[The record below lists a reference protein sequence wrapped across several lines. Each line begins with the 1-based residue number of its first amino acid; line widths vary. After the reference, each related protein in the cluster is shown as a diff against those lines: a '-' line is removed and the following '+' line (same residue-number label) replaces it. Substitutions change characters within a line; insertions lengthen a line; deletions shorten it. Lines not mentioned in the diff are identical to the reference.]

1 MYSNQI
7 NKLILLAIVFLSGN
21 FYSQYSLS
29 GKIIDNS
36 GEPVIGVSVF
46 LKESSSGS
54 SSDINGQYSIK
65 NIEKGNYNLTI
76 SIVGFKTIS
85 EFISVQSNTV
95 KDYTMT
101 EDALLLNEAVV
112 IGYGTARTKD
122 LTGSAF
128 AVSEDKFLKGSLA
141 SPEQLIMGKVPG
153 LKVTSNDGAPGSG
166 STLRIRG
173 GTSINA
179 SNNPLIV
186 IDGVPVD
193 NGGIAG
199 AANPLSLINPNDIA
213 SFVVLKDASACAIY
227 GSRGAN
233 GVILITTKKG
243 EGELKITVNQKTSLS
258 TIAQYADVLSGDSL
272 RNLIYNNGSA
282 YQIELLG
289 DSNYN
294 TNWQKEVF
302 RNTIVNDFNVAVSK
316 KSWRFSY
323 GNRVD
328 NGLLKRDQ
336 FVRNN
341 ISLNLNPSFF
351 DDQFKL
357 EINNKLVQTNSIFS
371 DRGALGAAYFDPT
384 KPVNSQDTLYGGFF
398 EWTQNNGSPNT
409 LAAKNP
415 VGLINQK
422 NDLSSVQRYIG
433 NSKFSYNPNFFP
445 ELTFNYNAGFDFSK
459 GEGTIEVLSSS
470 ASGYFSEGS
479 FNRYSSNKR
488 NYLSDAYI
496 NFNNRN
502 DSNENYLDVTT
513 GYSYQY
519 WNSNS
524 PNLPVYNQIEDS
536 IIYPAAENPFFTEN
550 AIMSF
555 YGRAIYNINDKY
567 VLNATLRRDGSSRFS
582 PEARWGFF
590 PSYSAAWIISE
601 EKFMSNFSKIN
612 YFKIRFG
619 YGVNGQQ
626 DGIGD
631 YEYISNYFIGTSTA
645 QYGFDNNFYYV
656 YRPAGFDGNL
666 KWEETRSNNLGIDF
680 GLLNDRISGS
690 LDLYNKITS
699 DLLATV
705 SVPAGTNFT
714 NQILTNVGG
723 MSNKGIE
730 LNLNIGLIQEK
741 DMNLSVSANLAYN
754 QNRVTKLSL
763 IEDTS
768 SVGIQVG
775 GIAGGLGNT
784 VQIHS
789 LNNPIFSF
797 LLYEQLYAQNG
808 LPIQV
813 GEQASID
820 INNDGIIDDTD
831 KWQNIHA
838 FNDRDADGMISPNDK
853 YIINKPIPNF
863 LIGGAINLSYNNW
876 YSSISFRSEIG
887 GYIYN
892 NIHSNTA
899 TYQSINGT
907 QDFLSNISS
916 LYYESEVQNISDY
929 QLQSDYYLEKANF
942 FRVDFFNIGYNI
954 GDFFENKVK
963 NLDISISVQNLFLL
977 TKYSGLDPE
986 IGVGIDNNIYPRPRV
1001 FTLNLNFNF

>member
-1 MYSNQI
+1 MRKKSSF
-7 NKLILLAIVFLSGN
+7 LIFSFFLFFSFHIKAQFTLSGN
-21 FYSQYSLS
+21 
-29 GKIIDNS
+29 IIDDN
-36 GEPVIGVSVF
+36 GDAVIGAYIKIPNLNLASSTNINGDYSIENISTGELNIEFSAVGFIKVSKKINVTKDLF
-46 LKESSSGS
+46 LNIVLKE
-54 SSDINGQYSIK
+54 DIQ
-65 NIEKGNYNLTI
+65 
-76 SIVGFKTIS
+76 
-85 EFISVQSNTV
+85 
-95 KDYTMT
+95 
-101 EDALLLNEAVV
+101 LLDEAVV

-122 LTGSAF
+122 LTGSAV

-141 SPEQLIMGKVPG
+141 TPEQLIMGKVPG

-179 SNNPLIV
+179 SNDPLIV

-199 AANPLSLINPNDIA
+199 AANPLSLINPNDIE
-213 SFVVLKDASACAIY
+213 SFVVLKDASASAIY

-243 EGELKITVNQKTSLS
+243 EGDLKITVNQKTSLS
-258 TIAQYADVLSGDSL
+258 TIAKYADVLSGDSL
-272 RNLIYNNGSA
+272 RNLVNNNGSA
-282 YQIELLG
+282 NQIELLG

-302 RNTIVNDFNVAVSK
+302 RNTIVNDFNIAISK
-316 KSWRFSY
+316 KYWRFSY

-328 NGLLKRDQ
+328 NGLLRRDQ

-357 EINNKLVQTNSIFS
+357 EINNKLVQTSSRFA

-384 KPVNSQDTLYGGFF
+384 KPVYSQNEVYGGYF

-415 VGLINQK
+415 VGLIDQK

-433 NSKFSYNPNFFP
+433 NSKLSYNPKFLP
-445 ELTFNYNAGFDFSK
+445 QLTLNYNAGFDFSK
-459 GEGTIEVLSSS
+459 GEGTVEVLSSS
-470 ASGYFSEGS
+470 ASGYFTEGS

-496 NFNNRN
+496 SFNNRT
-502 DSNENYLDVTT
+502 DSNKNYLDVTT
-513 GYSYQY
+513 GFSYQY

-590 PSYSAAWIISE
+590 PSYSAAWIVSE

-631 YEYISNYFIGTSTA
+631 YGYISNYFIGTSTA

-666 KWEETRSNNLGIDF
+666 KWEETRSNNLGVDF

-690 LDLYNKITS
+690 LDLYSKVTS

-741 DMNLSVSANLAYN
+741 DINLSVSANLAYN

-775 GIAGGLGNT
+775 GIAGGIGNT

-789 LNNPIFSF
+789 LNNSTFSY
-797 LLYEQLYAQNG
+797 LLYEQLYDQNG

-813 GEQASID
+813 GELASID
-820 INNDGIIDDTD
+820 INNDGIIDDND
-831 KWQNIHA
+831 KWQTIHA
-838 FNDRDADGMISPNDK
+838 FNDRDGDGMISPSDK
-853 YIINKPIPNF
+853 YIINKPIPDL
-863 LIGGAINLSYNNW
+863 LIGGAINLNYKNW

-907 QDFLSNISS
+907 QGFLSNISS

-942 FRVDFFNIGYNI
+942 FRVDFFNLGYNV
-954 GDFFENKVK
+954 GDFLNNKIK
-963 NLDISISVQNLFLL
+963 NLDISISAQNLFLL
-977 TKYSGLDPE
+977 TKYNGLDPE
-986 IGVGIDNNIYPRPRV
+986 IGGGIDNNIYPRPRI
-1001 FTLNLNFNF
+1001 FSLNLNFNF

>member
-1 MYSNQI
+1 MQHKSSYLIFSFFLIFSLQI
-7 NKLILLAIVFLSGN
+7 KAQFTLSGN
-21 FYSQYSLS
+21 VN
-29 GKIIDNS
+29 D
-36 GEPVIGVSVF
+36 
-46 LKESSSGS
+46 
-54 SSDINGQYSIK
+54 
-65 NIEKGNYNLTI
+65 EKGDAIIGAYIKIPNLNLATSTDI
-76 SIVGFKTIS
+76 TG
-85 EFISVQSNTV
+85 
-95 KDYTMT
+95 DYTMKNISQGEIKIEFSAVGFLKVSKSINFSKDLILNIVLK
-101 EDALLLNEAVV
+101 EDIQLLDEAVV

-122 LTGSAF
+122 LTGSAV
-128 AVSEDKFLKGSLA
+128 AISEDKFLKGSLA
-141 SPEQLIMGKVPG
+141 TPEQLIMGKVPG

-179 SNNPLIV
+179 SNDPLIV

-199 AANPLSLINPNDIA
+199 AANPLSLINPNDIE
-213 SFVVLKDASACAIY
+213 SFVVLKDASASAIY

-243 EGELKITVNQKTSLS
+243 EGDLKITINQKTSLS

-282 YQIELLG
+282 NQIELLG

-316 KSWRFSY
+316 KYWRFSY

-336 FVRNN
+336 FIRNN
-341 ISLNLNPSFF
+341 ISLNLNPTLFNE
-351 DDQFKL
+351 QLKL
-357 EINNKLVQTNSIFS
+357 EFNNKLVQTNSRFA

-384 KPVNSQDTLYGGFF
+384 KPVYSQNEVYGGFY
-398 EWTQNNGSPNT
+398 EWTQNNGNPNT

-433 NSKFSYNPNFFP
+433 NSKFSYNPKFLP
-445 ELTFNYNAGFDFSK
+445 DLTFNYNAGFDFSK
-459 GEGTIEVLSSS
+459 GEGTVEVLSSS

-479 FNRYSSNKR
+479 FNRYNSNKR

-502 DSNENYLDVTT
+502 DSSKNYLDITS
-513 GYSYQY
+513 GFSYQY

-524 PNLPVYNQIEDS
+524 PNLPVYNQSEDS
-536 IIYPAAENPFFTEN
+536 IIYPAVENPFFTEN

-567 VLNATLRRDGSSRFS
+567 VINATLRRDGSSRFS

-590 PSYSAAWIISE
+590 PSYSAAWIVSE

-631 YEYISNYFIGTSTA
+631 YGYISNYFIGTSTA

-680 GLLNDRISGS
+680 GLLNDRVSGS

-741 DMNLSVSANLAYN
+741 DFNLSVSANFAYN

-768 SVGIQVG
+768 TIGIQVG
-775 GIAGGLGNT
+775 GIAGGIGNT

-789 LNNPIFSF
+789 LNNPTFSF
-797 LLYEQLYAQNG
+797 LLYEQLYDQSD

-813 GEQASID
+813 GEQATID
-820 INNDGIIDDTD
+820 INNDGVIDGTD
-831 KWQNIHA
+831 KWQTIHA
-838 FNDRDADGMISPNDK
+838 FNDRDGDGIISPSDK
-853 YIINKPIPNF
+853 YIINKPIPDL
-863 LIGGAINLSYNNW
+863 LIGGAINLNYKNW

-892 NIHSNTA
+892 NIHSNAA

-907 QDFLSNISS
+907 QGFLSNISS

-942 FRVDFFNIGYNI
+942 FRVDFFTIGYNV
-954 GDFFENKVK
+954 GDFLDNKVK
-963 NLDISISVQNLFLL
+963 NIDISISVQNLFLL

-986 IGVGIDNNIYPRPRV
+986 IGGGIDNNIYPRPRV

>member
-1 MYSNQI
+1 MKHKFFENHLLFIMIFISSTYFSQI
-7 NKLILLAIVFLSGN
+7 SI
-21 FYSQYSLS
+21 S
-29 GKIIDNS
+29 GKIIDQN
-36 GEPVIGVSVF
+36 GEPLIGATVF
-46 LKESSSGS
+46 LKE
-54 SSDINGQYSIK
+54 NGKGTSTNIDGLYEIK
-65 NIEKGNYNLTI
+65 NIESGDYTIIYSAVGYKNLEESI
-76 SIVGFKTIS
+76 SLIS
-85 EFISVQSNTV
+85 DFV
-95 KDYTMT
+95 KDVSLI
-101 EDALLLNEAVV
+101 EDIQLLDEAVV

-122 LTGSAF
+122 LTGSAV

-141 SPEQLIMGKVPG
+141 TPEQLIMGKVPG

-179 SNNPLIV
+179 SNDPLIV

-199 AANPLSLINPNDIA
+199 AANPLSLINPNDIE
-213 SFVVLKDASACAIY
+213 SFVVLKDASASAIY

-243 EGELKITVNQKTSLS
+243 EGDLKITINQKTSLS
-258 TIAQYADVLSGDSL
+258 TIAQYADVLTGDSL
-272 RNLIYNNGSA
+272 WNLIYNNGTTN
-282 YQIELLG
+282 QIELLG

-294 TNWQKEVF
+294 TDWQKEVF
-302 RNTIVNDFNVAVSK
+302 RNTIVNDFNFAVSK
-316 KSWRFSY
+316 KYWRFSY

-336 FVRNN
+336 FIRNN

-357 EINNKLVQTNSIFS
+357 EINNKLVQTNSRFA

-415 VGLINQK
+415 LGLINQK
-422 NDLSSVQRYIG
+422 NDLSTVHRYIG
-433 NSKFSYNPNFFP
+433 NSKLSYNPKILPNF
-445 ELTFNYNAGFDFSK
+445 TFNYNAGFDFSK
-459 GEGTIEVLSSS
+459 GEGTVEVLSSS
-470 ASGYFSEGS
+470 ASGFLSEGS

-496 NFNNRN
+496 SFNNRS
-502 DSNENYLDVTT
+502 DSSKNYLDITT
-513 GYSYQY
+513 GFSYQY

-524 PNLPVYNQIEDS
+524 PNLPVYNQMEDS
-536 IIYPAAENPFFTEN
+536 IIFPAAENPFFTEN

-555 YGRAIYNINDKY
+555 YGRAIYNIEDKY
-567 VLNATLRRDGSSRFS
+567 VINATLRRDGSSRFS
-582 PEARWGFF
+582 PEARWGLF
-590 PSYSAAWIISE
+590 PSYSAAWIVSE
-601 EKFMSNFSKIN
+601 EKFMSNFTKVN
-612 YFKIRFG
+612 YLKLRFG

-631 YEYISNYFIGTSTA
+631 YGYISNYFIGTSTA

-666 KWEETRSNNLGIDF
+666 KWEETRSSNLGIDF

-690 LDLYNKITS
+690 LDLYNKVTS

-705 SVPAGTNFT
+705 AVPAGTNFT

-730 LNLNIGLIQEK
+730 LNLNANLLQGK
-741 DMNLSVSANLAYN
+741 DLTISASANFAYN

-763 IEDTS
+763 IEDTTS
-768 SVGIQVG
+768 IGIQVG
-775 GIAGGLGNT
+775 GIAGGIGNT

-789 LNNPIFSF
+789 LNNPTFSY
-797 LLYEQLYAQNG
+797 LLYEQLYDQNG
-808 LPIQV
+808 SPIQV

-820 INNDGIIDDTD
+820 INDDGIIDDSD
-831 KWQNIHA
+831 KWQTIHA
-838 FNDRDADGMISPNDK
+838 FNDRDNDGIISPSDK
-853 YIINKPIPNF
+853 YIINKPIPDL
-863 LIGGAINLSYNNW
+863 LIGGAINLSYKNW

-907 QDFLSNISS
+907 QGFLSNISS

-942 FRVDFFNIGYNI
+942 FRVDFFNIGYNVGNFLNNNI
-954 GDFFENKVK
+954 K
-963 NLDISISVQNLFLL
+963 NLDISISVQNLLL
-977 TKYSGLDPE
+977 VTKYKGLDPE
-986 IGVGIDNNIYPRPRV
+986 IGGGIDNNIYPRPRI
-1001 FTLNLNFNF
+1001 FTLNINFNF

>member
-1 MYSNQI
+1 MQLKFSYLIFSLFLVFSIDI
-7 NKLILLAIVFLSGN
+7 NAQFTLSGN
-21 FYSQYSLS
+21 
-29 GKIIDNS
+29 IIDKN
-36 GEPVIGVSVF
+36 GDAVIGAYIKIPNLNLASSTNVNGDYSIENISKGELNIEFSAVGF
-46 LKESSSGS
+46 LKVS
-54 SSDINGQYSIK
+54 
-65 NIEKGNYNLTI
+65 
-76 SIVGFKTIS
+76 KTINLS
-85 EFISVQSNTV
+85 
-95 KDYTMT
+95 KDLILNIILK
-101 EDALLLNEAVV
+101 EDIQLLDEAVV

-122 LTGSAF
+122 LTGSAV

-179 SNNPLIV
+179 SNDPLIV

-199 AANPLSLINPNDIA
+199 AANPLSLINPNDIE
-213 SFVVLKDASACAIY
+213 SFVVLKDASASAIY

-243 EGELKITVNQKTSLS
+243 EGDLKITVNQKSSLS
-258 TIAQYADVLSGDSL
+258 TIAKYADVLSGDSL
-272 RNLIYNNGSA
+272 RNLIYNNGTA
-282 YQIELLG
+282 NQIELLG

-316 KSWRFSY
+316 KYWRFSY

-328 NGLLKRDQ
+328 NGLLRRDQ

-341 ISLNLNPSFF
+341 ISLNLNPSFL

-357 EINNKLVQTNSIFS
+357 EINNKLVQTNSRFA

-384 KPVNSQDTLYGGFF
+384 KPVNSQNEVYGGYF

-415 VGLINQK
+415 VGLIDQK

-433 NSKFSYNPNFFP
+433 NSKLSFNPKFLP

-459 GEGTIEVLSSS
+459 GEGTVEVLSSS
-470 ASGYFSEGS
+470 ASGYFTEGS

-496 NFNNRN
+496 SFNNRT
-502 DSNENYLDVTT
+502 DSNKNYLDVTT
-513 GYSYQY
+513 GFSYQY

-582 PEARWGFF
+582 PEARWGLF

-631 YEYISNYFIGTSTA
+631 YGYISNYFIGTSTA

-666 KWEETRSNNLGIDF
+666 KWEETRSNNLGVDF

-690 LDLYNKITS
+690 LDLYNKVTS

-741 DMNLSVSANLAYN
+741 DMNLSVSTNLAYN

-775 GIAGGLGNT
+775 GIAGGIGNT

-789 LNNPIFSF
+789 LNNSTFSY
-797 LLYEQLYAQNG
+797 LLYEQLYNQNG

-813 GEQASID
+813 GELASID
-820 INNDGIIDDTD
+820 VNNDGIIDDND
-831 KWQNIHA
+831 KWQTIHA
-838 FNDRDADGMISPNDK
+838 FNDRDGDGMISPSDK
-853 YIINKPIPNF
+853 YIINKPIPDL
-863 LIGGAINLSYNNW
+863 LIGGAINLNYKNW

-899 TYQSINGT
+899 TYQSVNGT
-907 QDFLSNISS
+907 QGFLSNISS

-942 FRVDFFNIGYNI
+942 FRVDFFNVGYNV
-954 GDFFENKVK
+954 GDFLDNKIK

-986 IGVGIDNNIYPRPRV
+986 IGGGIDNNIYPRPRI
-1001 FTLNLNFNF
+1001 FSLNLNFNF

>member
-1 MYSNQI
+1 MRHKFFY
-7 NKLILLAIVFLSGN
+7 LIFSFFLVFSLNIKAQFNLSGN
-21 FYSQYSLS
+21 
-29 GKIIDNS
+29 IIDDN
-36 GEPVIGVSVF
+36 GDAVIGAYIKILNLNLASSTNFNGDYSIENISQGELNIEFSAVGF
-46 LKESSSGS
+46 LKVSKK
-54 SSDINGQYSIK
+54 I
-65 NIEKGNYNLTI
+65 NLTKGLI
-76 SIVGFKTIS
+76 LNIVLK
-85 EFISVQSNTV
+85 
-95 KDYTMT
+95 
-101 EDALLLNEAVV
+101 EDIQLLDEAVV

-122 LTGSAF
+122 LTGSAV
-128 AVSEDKFLKGSLA
+128 AVSEDEFLKGSLA
-141 SPEQLIMGKVPG
+141 TPEQLIMGKVPG

-179 SNNPLIV
+179 SNDPLIV

-199 AANPLSLINPNDIA
+199 AANPLSLINPNDIE
-213 SFVVLKDASACAIY
+213 SFVVLKDASASAIY

-243 EGELKITVNQKTSLS
+243 EGDLKITVNQKTSLS

-282 YQIELLG
+282 NQIELLG

-316 KSWRFSY
+316 KYWRFSY

-341 ISLNLNPSFF
+341 ISLNLNPTIFNE
-351 DDQFKL
+351 QLKL
-357 EINNKLVQTNSIFS
+357 EINNKLVQTNSRFA

-384 KPVNSQDTLYGGFF
+384 KPVYSQNEAYGGFF

-422 NDLSSVQRYIG
+422 NDLSFVQRYIG
-433 NSKFSYNPNFFP
+433 NSKFSYNPKYLP
-445 ELTFNYNAGFDFSK
+445 ELTLNYNAGFDFSK
-459 GEGTIEVLSSS
+459 GEGTVEVLSSS

-479 FNRYSSNKR
+479 FNRYSSNKS

-496 NFNNRN
+496 NFNNRD
-502 DSNENYLDVTT
+502 DSSKNYLDITT
-513 GYSYQY
+513 GFSYQY

-524 PNLPVYNQIEDS
+524 PNLPVFNQSEDS

-590 PSYSAAWIISE
+590 PSYSAAWIVSE

-631 YEYISNYFIGTSTA
+631 YGYISNYFIGTSTA

-666 KWEETRSNNLGIDF
+666 KWEETRSSNLGIDF

-714 NQILTNVGG
+714 NQVLTNVGG

-741 DMNLSVSANLAYN
+741 DLNLSVSANFAYN

-768 SVGIQVG
+768 SIGIQVG
-775 GIAGGLGNT
+775 GIAGGIGNT

-789 LNNPIFSF
+789 LNNPTFSF
-797 LLYEQLYAQNG
+797 LLYEQLYDQSD

-820 INNDGIIDDTD
+820 VNNDGIIDDTD
-831 KWQNIHA
+831 KWQTIHA
-838 FNDRDADGMISPNDK
+838 FNDRDGDGMISPSDK
-853 YIINKPIPNF
+853 YIINKPIPDL
-863 LIGGAINLSYNNW
+863 LIGGAINFNYKNW

-907 QDFLSNISS
+907 QGFLSNISS

-954 GDFFENKVK
+954 GDFLDNKVK
-963 NLDISISVQNLFLL
+963 NLDVSISVQNLFLL

-986 IGVGIDNNIYPRPRV
+986 IGGGIDNNIYPRPRV
-1001 FTLNLNFNF
+1001 FSLNLNFNF

>member
-1 MYSNQI
+1 MQHKSSYLIFSFFLIFSLQI
-7 NKLILLAIVFLSGN
+7 KAQFTLSGN
-21 FYSQYSLS
+21 VNDEKGDAIIGAYI
-29 GKIIDNS
+29 KIPN
-36 GEPVIGVSVF
+36 
-46 LKESSSGS
+46 LNLAT
-54 SSDINGQYSIK
+54 SSDITG
-65 NIEKGNYNLTI
+65 
-76 SIVGFKTIS
+76 
-85 EFISVQSNTV
+85 
-95 KDYTMT
+95 DYTMKNISQGEIKIEFSAVGFLKVSKSINFSKDLILNIVLK
-101 EDALLLNEAVV
+101 EDIQLLDEAVV

-122 LTGSAF
+122 LTGSAV
-128 AVSEDKFLKGSLA
+128 AISEDKFLKGSLA
-141 SPEQLIMGKVPG
+141 TPEQLIMGKVPG

-179 SNNPLIV
+179 SNDPLIV

-199 AANPLSLINPNDIA
+199 AANPLSLINPNDIE
-213 SFVVLKDASACAIY
+213 SFVVLKDASASAIY

-243 EGELKITVNQKTSLS
+243 EGDLKITINQKTSLS

-282 YQIELLG
+282 NQIELLG

-316 KSWRFSY
+316 KYWRFSY

-336 FVRNN
+336 FIRNN
-341 ISLNLNPSFF
+341 ISLNLNPTLFNE
-351 DDQFKL
+351 QLKL
-357 EINNKLVQTNSIFS
+357 EFNNKLVQTNSRFA

-384 KPVNSQDTLYGGFF
+384 KPVYSQNEVYGGFY
-398 EWTQNNGSPNT
+398 EWTQNNGNPNT

-433 NSKFSYNPNFFP
+433 NSKFSYNPKFLP
-445 ELTFNYNAGFDFSK
+445 DLTFNYNAGFDFSK
-459 GEGTIEVLSSS
+459 GEGTVEVLSSS

-479 FNRYSSNKR
+479 FNRYNSNKR

-502 DSNENYLDVTT
+502 DSSKNYLDITS
-513 GYSYQY
+513 GFSYQY

-524 PNLPVYNQIEDS
+524 PNLPVYNQSEDS
-536 IIYPAAENPFFTEN
+536 IIYPAVENPFFTEN

-567 VLNATLRRDGSSRFS
+567 VINATLRRDGSSRFS

-590 PSYSAAWIISE
+590 PSYSAAWIVSE

-631 YEYISNYFIGTSTA
+631 YGYISNYFIGTSTA

-680 GLLNDRISGS
+680 GLLNDRVSGS

-741 DMNLSVSANLAYN
+741 DFNLSVSANFAYN

-768 SVGIQVG
+768 TIGIQVG
-775 GIAGGLGNT
+775 GIAGGIGNT

-789 LNNPIFSF
+789 LNNPTFSF
-797 LLYEQLYAQNG
+797 LLYEQLYDQSD

-813 GEQASID
+813 GEQATID
-820 INNDGIIDDTD
+820 INNDGVIDGTD
-831 KWQNIHA
+831 KWQTIHA
-838 FNDRDADGMISPNDK
+838 FNDRDGDGIISPSDK
-853 YIINKPIPNF
+853 YIINKPIPDL
-863 LIGGAINLSYNNW
+863 LIGGAINLNYKNW

-892 NIHSNTA
+892 NIHSNAA

-907 QDFLSNISS
+907 QGFLSNISS

-942 FRVDFFNIGYNI
+942 FRVDFFTIGYNV
-954 GDFFENKVK
+954 GDFLDNKVK
-963 NLDISISVQNLFLL
+963 NIDISISVQNLFLL

-986 IGVGIDNNIYPRPRV
+986 IGGGIDNNIYPRPRV

>member
-1 MYSNQI
+1 MQLKFSY
-7 NKLILLAIVFLSGN
+7 LIFSLFLVFSIHIKAQFTLSGN
-21 FYSQYSLS
+21 
-29 GKIIDNS
+29 IIDNN
-36 GEPVIGVSVF
+36 GDAVIGAYVKIPNLNLASGTNINGDYSIENITKGELNIEFSAVGF
-46 LKESSSGS
+46 LKVS
-54 SSDINGQYSIK
+54 
-65 NIEKGNYNLTI
+65 
-76 SIVGFKTIS
+76 KTINLS
-85 EFISVQSNTV
+85 
-95 KDYTMT
+95 KDLILNIVLK
-101 EDALLLNEAVV
+101 EDIQLLDEAVV
-112 IGYGTARTKD
+112 IGYGTSRTKD
-122 LTGSAF
+122 LTGSAV

-141 SPEQLIMGKVPG
+141 TPEQLIMGKVPG

-179 SNNPLIV
+179 SNDPLIV

-199 AANPLSLINPNDIA
+199 AANPLSLINPNDIE
-213 SFVVLKDASACAIY
+213 SFVVLKDASASAIY

-243 EGELKITVNQKTSLS
+243 EGDLKITVNQKTSLS
-258 TIAQYADVLSGDSL
+258 TIAKYADVLSGDSL

-282 YQIELLG
+282 NQIELLG

-302 RNTIVNDFNVAVSK
+302 RNTIVNDFNVAISK
-316 KSWRFSY
+316 KYWRFSY

-351 DDQFKL
+351 DNQFKI
-357 EINNKLVQTNSIFS
+357 EINNKLVQTNSRFA

-384 KPVNSQDTLYGGFF
+384 KPVYSQNDVYGGYF

-433 NSKFSYNPNFFP
+433 NSKLSYNPKFLP

-459 GEGTIEVLSSS
+459 GEGTVEVLSSS

-496 NFNNRN
+496 NFNNRK
-502 DSNENYLDVTT
+502 DSSKNYLDITT

-536 IIYPAAENPFFTEN
+536 IIYPAAENPYFTEN

-590 PSYSAAWIISE
+590 PSYSAAWIVSE

-631 YEYISNYFIGTSTA
+631 YGYISNYFIGTSTA

-666 KWEETRSNNLGIDF
+666 KWEETRSNNLGVDF

-741 DMNLSVSANLAYN
+741 DLNLSVSANLAYN
-754 QNRVTKLSL
+754 QNRVSKLSL

-775 GIAGGLGNT
+775 GIAGGIGNT

-789 LNNPIFSF
+789 LNNPTFSF
-797 LLYEQLYAQNG
+797 LLYEQLYDQSD

-831 KWQNIHA
+831 KWQTIHA
-838 FNDRDADGMISPNDK
+838 FNDRDGDGIISPNDK
-853 YIINKPIPNF
+853 YIINKPIPDL
-863 LIGGAINLSYNNW
+863 LIGGAINLNYKNW

-907 QDFLSNISS
+907 QEFLNNISS

-954 GDFFENKVK
+954 GDFLDNKVK

-986 IGVGIDNNIYPRPRV
+986 IGGGIDNNIYPRPRI
-1001 FTLNLNFNF
+1001 FSLNLNFNF

>member
-1 MYSNQI
+1 MRHKFFY
-7 NKLILLAIVFLSGN
+7 LIFSFFLVFSLNIKAQFNLSGN
-21 FYSQYSLS
+21 
-29 GKIIDNS
+29 IIDDN
-36 GEPVIGVSVF
+36 GDAVIGAYIKILNLNLASSTNFNGDYSIENISQGELNIEFSAVGF
-46 LKESSSGS
+46 LKVSKK
-54 SSDINGQYSIK
+54 I
-65 NIEKGNYNLTI
+65 NLTKGFI
-76 SIVGFKTIS
+76 LNIVLK
-85 EFISVQSNTV
+85 
-95 KDYTMT
+95 
-101 EDALLLNEAVV
+101 EDIQLLDEAVV

-122 LTGSAF
+122 LTGSAV

-141 SPEQLIMGKVPG
+141 TPEQLIMGKVPG

-179 SNNPLIV
+179 SNDPLIV

-199 AANPLSLINPNDIA
+199 AANPLSLINPNDIE
-213 SFVVLKDASACAIY
+213 SFVVLKDASASAIY

-243 EGELKITVNQKTSLS
+243 EGDLKITVNQKTSLS
-258 TIAQYADVLSGDSL
+258 TIAQYTDVLSGDSL

-282 YQIELLG
+282 NQIELLG

-302 RNTIVNDFNVAVSK
+302 RNSIVNDFNVAVSK
-316 KSWRFSY
+316 KYWRFSY

-341 ISLNLNPSFF
+341 ISLNLNPTLFNE
-351 DDQFKL
+351 QLKL
-357 EINNKLVQTNSIFS
+357 EINNKLVQTNSRFS

-384 KPVNSQDTLYGGFF
+384 KPVYSQNEAYGGFF

-433 NSKFSYNPNFFP
+433 NSKFSYNPKSFP
-445 ELTFNYNAGFDFSK
+445 ELTLNYNAGFDFSK
-459 GEGTIEVLSSS
+459 GEGTVEVLSSS

-496 NFNNRN
+496 NFNNRK
-502 DSNENYLDVTT
+502 DSSKNYLDITT
-513 GYSYQY
+513 GFSYQY

-524 PNLPVYNQIEDS
+524 PNLPVFNQSEDS

-590 PSYSAAWIISE
+590 PSYSAAWIVSE

-631 YEYISNYFIGTSTA
+631 YGYISNYFIGTSTA

-714 NQILTNVGG
+714 NQVLTNVGG

-741 DMNLSVSANLAYN
+741 DLNLSVSANFAYN

-768 SVGIQVG
+768 SIGIQVG
-775 GIAGGLGNT
+775 GIAGGIGNT

-789 LNNPIFSF
+789 LNNPTFSF
-797 LLYEQLYAQNG
+797 LLYEQLYDQSD

-820 INNDGIIDDTD
+820 VNNDGIINDTD
-831 KWQNIHA
+831 KWQTIHA
-838 FNDRDADGMISPNDK
+838 FNDRDGDGMISPSDK
-853 YIINKPIPNF
+853 YIINKPIPDL
-863 LIGGAINLSYNNW
+863 LIGGAINLNYKNW

-907 QDFLSNISS
+907 QGFLSNISS

-954 GDFFENKVK
+954 GDFLDNKVK
-963 NLDISISVQNLFLL
+963 NLDVSISVQNLFLL

-986 IGVGIDNNIYPRPRV
+986 IGGGIDNNIYPRPRV
-1001 FTLNLNFNF
+1001 FSLNLNFNF

>member
-1 MYSNQI
+1 MQHKSSYLIFSFFLIFSLQI
-7 NKLILLAIVFLSGN
+7 KAQFTLSGN
-21 FYSQYSLS
+21 VNDEKGDAIIGAYI
-29 GKIIDNS
+29 KIPN
-36 GEPVIGVSVF
+36 
-46 LKESSSGS
+46 LNLAT
-54 SSDINGQYSIK
+54 SSDING
-65 NIEKGNYNLTI
+65 
-76 SIVGFKTIS
+76 
-85 EFISVQSNTV
+85 
-95 KDYTMT
+95 DYTMKNISQGEIKIEFSAVGFLKVSKSINFSKDLILNIVLK
-101 EDALLLNEAVV
+101 EDIQLLDEAVV

-122 LTGSAF
+122 LTGSAV
-128 AVSEDKFLKGSLA
+128 AISEDKFLKGSLA
-141 SPEQLIMGKVPG
+141 TPEQLIMGKVPG

-179 SNNPLIV
+179 SNDPLIV

-199 AANPLSLINPNDIA
+199 AANPLSLINPNDIE
-213 SFVVLKDASACAIY
+213 SFVVLKDASASAIY

-243 EGELKITVNQKTSLS
+243 EGDLKITINQKTSLS

-282 YQIELLG
+282 NQIELLG

-316 KSWRFSY
+316 KYWRFSY

-336 FVRNN
+336 FIRNN
-341 ISLNLNPSFF
+341 ISLNLNPTLFNE
-351 DDQFKL
+351 QLKL
-357 EINNKLVQTNSIFS
+357 EFNNKLVQTNSRFA

-384 KPVNSQDTLYGGFF
+384 KPVYSQNEVYGGFY
-398 EWTQNNGSPNT
+398 EWTQNNGNPNT

-433 NSKFSYNPNFFP
+433 NSKFSYNPKFLP
-445 ELTFNYNAGFDFSK
+445 DLTFNYNAGFDFSK
-459 GEGTIEVLSSS
+459 GEGTVEVLSSS

-479 FNRYSSNKR
+479 FNRYNSNKR

-502 DSNENYLDVTT
+502 DSSKNYLDITS
-513 GYSYQY
+513 GFSYQY

-524 PNLPVYNQIEDS
+524 PNLPVYNQSEDS
-536 IIYPAAENPFFTEN
+536 IIYPAVENPFFTEN

-567 VLNATLRRDGSSRFS
+567 VINATLRRDGSSRFS

-590 PSYSAAWIISE
+590 PSYSAAWIVSE

-631 YEYISNYFIGTSTA
+631 YGYISNYFIGTSTA

-680 GLLNDRISGS
+680 GLLNDRVSGS

-741 DMNLSVSANLAYN
+741 DFNLSVSANFAYN

-768 SVGIQVG
+768 TIGIQVG
-775 GIAGGLGNT
+775 GIAGGIGNT

-789 LNNPIFSF
+789 LNNPTFSF
-797 LLYEQLYAQNG
+797 LLYEQLYDQSD

-813 GEQASID
+813 GEQATID
-820 INNDGIIDDTD
+820 INNDGVIDGTD
-831 KWQNIHA
+831 KWQTIHA
-838 FNDRDADGMISPNDK
+838 FNDRDGDGIISPSDK
-853 YIINKPIPNF
+853 YIINKPIPDL
-863 LIGGAINLSYNNW
+863 LIGGAINLNYKNW

-892 NIHSNTA
+892 NIHSNAA

-907 QDFLSNISS
+907 QGFLSNISS

-942 FRVDFFNIGYNI
+942 FRVDFFTIGYNV
-954 GDFFENKVK
+954 GDFLDNKVK
-963 NLDISISVQNLFLL
+963 NIDISISVQNLFLL

-986 IGVGIDNNIYPRPRV
+986 IGGGIDNNIYPRPRV

>member
-1 MYSNQI
+1 MRHKFFY
-7 NKLILLAIVFLSGN
+7 LIFSFFLVFSLNIKAQFNLSGN
-21 FYSQYSLS
+21 
-29 GKIIDNS
+29 IIDDN
-36 GEPVIGVSVF
+36 GDAVIGAYIKILNLNLASSTNFNGDYSIENISQGELNIEFSAVGF
-46 LKESSSGS
+46 LKVSKK
-54 SSDINGQYSIK
+54 I
-65 NIEKGNYNLTI
+65 NLTKGFI
-76 SIVGFKTIS
+76 LNIVLK
-85 EFISVQSNTV
+85 
-95 KDYTMT
+95 
-101 EDALLLNEAVV
+101 EDIQLLDEAVV

-122 LTGSAF
+122 LTGSAV

-141 SPEQLIMGKVPG
+141 TPEQLIMGKVPG

-179 SNNPLIV
+179 SNDPLIV

-199 AANPLSLINPNDIA
+199 AANPLSLINPNDIE
-213 SFVVLKDASACAIY
+213 SFVVLKDASASAIY

-243 EGELKITVNQKTSLS
+243 EGDLKITVNQKTSLS

-282 YQIELLG
+282 NQIELLG

-316 KSWRFSY
+316 KYWRFSY

-341 ISLNLNPSFF
+341 ISLNLNPTLFNE
-351 DDQFKL
+351 QLKL
-357 EINNKLVQTNSIFS
+357 EINNKLVQTNSRFS

-384 KPVNSQDTLYGGFF
+384 KPVYSQNEAYGGFF

-433 NSKFSYNPNFFP
+433 NSKFSYNPKFLP
-445 ELTFNYNAGFDFSK
+445 ELTLNYNAGFDFSK
-459 GEGTIEVLSSS
+459 GEGTVEVLSSS

-496 NFNNRN
+496 NFNNRK
-502 DSNENYLDVTT
+502 DSSKNYLDITT
-513 GYSYQY
+513 GFSYQY

-524 PNLPVYNQIEDS
+524 PNLPVFNQSEDS

-590 PSYSAAWIISE
+590 PSYSAAWIVSE

-631 YEYISNYFIGTSTA
+631 YGYISNYFIGTSTA

-714 NQILTNVGG
+714 NQVLTNVGG

-741 DMNLSVSANLAYN
+741 DLNLSVSANFAYN

-768 SVGIQVG
+768 SIGIQVG
-775 GIAGGLGNT
+775 GIAGGIGNT

-789 LNNPIFSF
+789 LNNPTFSF
-797 LLYEQLYAQNG
+797 LLYEQLYDQSD

-820 INNDGIIDDTD
+820 VNNDGIINDTD
-831 KWQNIHA
+831 KWQTIHA
-838 FNDRDADGMISPNDK
+838 FNDRDGDGMISPSDK
-853 YIINKPIPNF
+853 YIINKPIPDL
-863 LIGGAINLSYNNW
+863 LIGGAINLNYKNW

-907 QDFLSNISS
+907 QGFLSNISS

-954 GDFFENKVK
+954 GDFLDNKVK
-963 NLDISISVQNLFLL
+963 NLDVSISVQNLFLL

-986 IGVGIDNNIYPRPRV
+986 IGGGIDNNIYPRPRV
-1001 FTLNLNFNF
+1001 FSLNLNFNF

>member
-1 MYSNQI
+1 MQHKSSYLIISFFLIFALQI
-7 NKLILLAIVFLSGN
+7 KAQFTLSGN
-21 FYSQYSLS
+21 VNDEKGDAIIGAYI
-29 GKIIDNS
+29 KIPN
-36 GEPVIGVSVF
+36 
-46 LKESSSGS
+46 LNLAT
-54 SSDINGQYSIK
+54 SSDITG
-65 NIEKGNYNLTI
+65 
-76 SIVGFKTIS
+76 
-85 EFISVQSNTV
+85 
-95 KDYTMT
+95 DYTMKNISQGEIKIEFSAVGFLKVSKSINFSKDLILNIVLK
-101 EDALLLNEAVV
+101 EDIQLLDEAVV

-122 LTGSAF
+122 LTGSAV
-128 AVSEDKFLKGSLA
+128 AISEDKFLKGSLA
-141 SPEQLIMGKVPG
+141 TPEQLIMGKVPG

-179 SNNPLIV
+179 SNDPLIV

-199 AANPLSLINPNDIA
+199 AANPLSLINPNDIE
-213 SFVVLKDASACAIY
+213 SFVVLKDASASAIY

-243 EGELKITVNQKTSLS
+243 EGDLKITINQKTSLS

-282 YQIELLG
+282 NQIELLG

-316 KSWRFSY
+316 KYWRFSY

-336 FVRNN
+336 FIRNN
-341 ISLNLNPSFF
+341 ISLNLNPTLFNE
-351 DDQFKL
+351 QLKL
-357 EINNKLVQTNSIFS
+357 EFNNKLVQTNSRFA

-384 KPVNSQDTLYGGFF
+384 KPVYSQNEVYGGFY
-398 EWTQNNGSPNT
+398 EWTQNNGNPNT

-433 NSKFSYNPNFFP
+433 NSKFSYNPKFLP
-445 ELTFNYNAGFDFSK
+445 DLTFNYNAGFDFSK
-459 GEGTIEVLSSS
+459 GEGTVEVLSSS

-479 FNRYSSNKR
+479 FNRYNSNKR

-502 DSNENYLDVTT
+502 DSSKNYLDITS
-513 GYSYQY
+513 GFSYQY

-524 PNLPVYNQIEDS
+524 PNLPVYNQSEDS
-536 IIYPAAENPFFTEN
+536 IIYPAVENPFFTEN

-567 VLNATLRRDGSSRFS
+567 VINATLRRDGSSRFS

-590 PSYSAAWIISE
+590 PSYSAAWIVSE

-631 YEYISNYFIGTSTA
+631 YGYISNYFIGTSTA

-680 GLLNDRISGS
+680 GLLNDRVSGS

-741 DMNLSVSANLAYN
+741 DFNLSVSANFAYN

-768 SVGIQVG
+768 TIGIQVG
-775 GIAGGLGNT
+775 GIAGGIGNT

-789 LNNPIFSF
+789 LNNPTFSF
-797 LLYEQLYAQNG
+797 LLYEQLYDQSD

-813 GEQASID
+813 GEQATID
-820 INNDGIIDDTD
+820 INNDGVIDGTD
-831 KWQNIHA
+831 KWQTIHA
-838 FNDRDADGMISPNDK
+838 FNDRDGDGIISPSDK
-853 YIINKPIPNF
+853 YIINKPIPDL
-863 LIGGAINLSYNNW
+863 LIGGAINLNYKNW

-892 NIHSNTA
+892 NIHSNAA

-907 QDFLSNISS
+907 QGFLSNISS

-942 FRVDFFNIGYNI
+942 FRVDFFTIGYNV
-954 GDFFENKVK
+954 GDFLDNKVK
-963 NLDISISVQNLFLL
+963 NIDISISVQNLFLL

-986 IGVGIDNNIYPRPRV
+986 IGGGIDNNIYPRPRV

>member
-1 MYSNQI
+1 MRKKSSF
-7 NKLILLAIVFLSGN
+7 LIFSFFLFFSFHIKAQFTLSGN
-21 FYSQYSLS
+21 
-29 GKIIDNS
+29 IIDDN
-36 GEPVIGVSVF
+36 GDAVIGAYIKIPNLNLVSSTNINGDYSIENISTGELNIEFSAVGF
-46 LKESSSGS
+46 LKVSKKLNFSKDLILNIVLKE
-54 SSDINGQYSIK
+54 DIQ
-65 NIEKGNYNLTI
+65 
-76 SIVGFKTIS
+76 
-85 EFISVQSNTV
+85 
-95 KDYTMT
+95 
-101 EDALLLNEAVV
+101 LLDEAVV

-122 LTGSAF
+122 LTGSAV

-141 SPEQLIMGKVPG
+141 TPEQLIMGKVPG

-179 SNNPLIV
+179 SNDPLIV

-199 AANPLSLINPNDIA
+199 AANPLSLINPNDIE
-213 SFVVLKDASACAIY
+213 SFVVLKDASASAIY

-243 EGELKITVNQKTSLS
+243 EGDLKITVNQKTSLS
-258 TIAQYADVLSGDSL
+258 TIAKYADVLSGDSL
-272 RNLIYNNGSA
+272 RNLVNNNGSA
-282 YQIELLG
+282 NQIELLG

-302 RNTIVNDFNVAVSK
+302 RNTIVNDFNIAISK
-316 KSWRFSY
+316 KYWRFSY

-328 NGLLKRDQ
+328 NGLLRRDQ

-357 EINNKLVQTNSIFS
+357 EINNKLVQTSSRFA

-384 KPVNSQDTLYGGFF
+384 KPVYSQNEVYGGYF

-415 VGLINQK
+415 VGLIDQK

-433 NSKFSYNPNFFP
+433 NSKLSYNPKFLP
-445 ELTFNYNAGFDFSK
+445 QLTLNYNAGFDFSK
-459 GEGTIEVLSSS
+459 GEGTVEVLSSS
-470 ASGYFSEGS
+470 ASGYFTEGS

-496 NFNNRN
+496 SFNNRT
-502 DSNENYLDVTT
+502 DSNKNYLDVTT
-513 GYSYQY
+513 GFSYQY

-590 PSYSAAWIISE
+590 PSYSAAWIVSE

-631 YEYISNYFIGTSTA
+631 YGYISNYFIGTSTA

-666 KWEETRSNNLGIDF
+666 KWEETRSNNLGVDF

-690 LDLYNKITS
+690 LDLYSKVTS

-741 DMNLSVSANLAYN
+741 DINLSVSANLAYN

-775 GIAGGLGNT
+775 GIAGGIGNT

-789 LNNPIFSF
+789 LNNSTFSY
-797 LLYEQLYAQNG
+797 LLYEQLYDQNG

-813 GEQASID
+813 GELASID
-820 INNDGIIDDTD
+820 INNDGIIDDND
-831 KWQNIHA
+831 KWQTIHA
-838 FNDRDADGMISPNDK
+838 FNDRDGDGMISPSDK
-853 YIINKPIPNF
+853 YIINKPIPDL
-863 LIGGAINLSYNNW
+863 LIGGAINLNYKNW

-907 QDFLSNISS
+907 QGFLSNISS

-942 FRVDFFNIGYNI
+942 FRVDFFNLGYNV
-954 GDFFENKVK
+954 GDFLNNKIK
-963 NLDISISVQNLFLL
+963 NLDISISAQNLFLL
-977 TKYSGLDPE
+977 TKYNGLDPE
-986 IGVGIDNNIYPRPRV
+986 IGGGIDNNIYPRPRI
-1001 FTLNLNFNF
+1001 FSLNLNFNF

>member
-1 MYSNQI
+1 MQLKFSYLVFSLFLVFSIDINAQFTLRGNIIDKNGDAVIGAYIKIPNLNLASSTNVNGDYSIENISKGELNIEFSAVGFLKVSKTI
-7 NKLILLAIVFLSGN
+7 NLSKDLILN
-21 FYSQYSLS
+21 
-29 GKIIDNS
+29 II
-36 GEPVIGVSVF
+36 
-46 LKESSSGS
+46 LKE
-54 SSDINGQYSIK
+54 DIQ
-65 NIEKGNYNLTI
+65 
-76 SIVGFKTIS
+76 
-85 EFISVQSNTV
+85 
-95 KDYTMT
+95 
-101 EDALLLNEAVV
+101 LLDEAVV

-122 LTGSAF
+122 LTGSAV

-141 SPEQLIMGKVPG
+141 TPEQLIMGKVPG

-179 SNNPLIV
+179 SNDPLIV

-199 AANPLSLINPNDIA
+199 AANPLSLINPNDIE
-213 SFVVLKDASACAIY
+213 SFVVLKDASASAIY

-243 EGELKITVNQKTSLS
+243 EGDLKITVNQKTSLS
-258 TIAQYADVLSGDSL
+258 TIAKYADVLSGDSL

-282 YQIELLG
+282 NQIELLG

-316 KSWRFSY
+316 KYWRFSY

-351 DDQFKL
+351 DNQFKI
-357 EINNKLVQTNSIFS
+357 EINNKLVQTNSRFA

-384 KPVNSQDTLYGGFF
+384 KPVNSQNEVYGGYF

-415 VGLINQK
+415 VGLIDQK

-433 NSKFSYNPNFFP
+433 NSKLSFNPKFLP

-459 GEGTIEVLSSS
+459 GEGTVEVLSSS
-470 ASGYFSEGS
+470 ASGYFTEGS

-496 NFNNRN
+496 SFNNRT
-502 DSNENYLDVTT
+502 DSNKNYLDVTT
-513 GYSYQY
+513 GFSYQY

-550 AIMSF
+550 AIMSL

-582 PEARWGFF
+582 PEARWGLF

-631 YEYISNYFIGTSTA
+631 YGYISNYFIGTSTA

-666 KWEETRSNNLGIDF
+666 KWEETRSNNLGVDF

-690 LDLYNKITS
+690 LDLYNKVTS

-730 LNLNIGLIQEK
+730 LNLNIGLIKEK
-741 DMNLSVSANLAYN
+741 DMNLSVSTNLAYN

-775 GIAGGLGNT
+775 GIAGGIGNT

-789 LNNPIFSF
+789 LNNSTFSY
-797 LLYEQLYAQNG
+797 LLYEQLYDQNG

-813 GEQASID
+813 GELASID
-820 INNDGIIDDTD
+820 VNNDGIIDDND
-831 KWQNIHA
+831 KWQTIHA
-838 FNDRDADGMISPNDK
+838 FNDRDGDGMISPSDK
-853 YIINKPIPNF
+853 YIINKPIPDL
-863 LIGGAINLSYNNW
+863 LIGGAINLTYKNW

-899 TYQSINGT
+899 TYQSVNGT
-907 QDFLSNISS
+907 QGFLSNISS

-942 FRVDFFNIGYNI
+942 FRVDFFNIGYNV
-954 GDFFENKVK
+954 GDFLDNKIK

-977 TKYSGLDPE
+977 TKYIGLDPE
-986 IGVGIDNNIYPRPRV
+986 IGGGIDNNIYPRPRI
-1001 FTLNLNFNF
+1001 FSLNLNFNF

>member
-1 MYSNQI
+1 MRHKSSYIIFSFF
-7 NKLILLAIVFLSGN
+7 LLFSFHIKAQFTLSGN
-21 FYSQYSLS
+21 
-29 GKIIDNS
+29 IIDDN
-36 GEPVIGVSVF
+36 GDVVIGAYIKIPNLNLASSTNFNGDYSIENISLGELNIEFSAVGF
-46 LKESSSGS
+46 LKVSKKLNISKDLILNIVLKE
-54 SSDINGQYSIK
+54 DIK
-65 NIEKGNYNLTI
+65 
-76 SIVGFKTIS
+76 
-85 EFISVQSNTV
+85 
-95 KDYTMT
+95 
-101 EDALLLNEAVV
+101 LLDEAVV

-122 LTGSAF
+122 LTGSAV

-141 SPEQLIMGKVPG
+141 TPEQLIMGKVPG

-179 SNNPLIV
+179 SNDPLIV

-199 AANPLSLINPNDIA
+199 AANPLSLINPNDIE
-213 SFVVLKDASACAIY
+213 SFVVLKDASASAIY

-243 EGELKITVNQKTSLS
+243 EGDLKITVNQKTSLS
-258 TIAQYADVLSGDSL
+258 TIAQFADVLSGDSL
-272 RNLIYNNGSA
+272 RNLVYNNGSA
-282 YQIELLG
+282 NQIELLG

-316 KSWRFSY
+316 KYWRFSF

-341 ISLNLNPSFF
+341 ISLNLNPTLFNE
-351 DDQFKL
+351 QLKL
-357 EINNKLVQTNSIFS
+357 EINNKLVQTNSRFA

-384 KPVNSQDTLYGGFF
+384 KPVYSQNDAYGGYF

-433 NSKFSYNPNFFP
+433 NSKLSYNPKFLP
-445 ELTFNYNAGFDFSK
+445 QLTLNYNAGFDFSK
-459 GEGTIEVLSSS
+459 GEGTVEVLSNS

-496 NFNNRN
+496 NFNNRE
-502 DSNENYLDVTT
+502 DSSKNYLDITT
-513 GYSYQY
+513 GFSYQY

-524 PNLPVYNQIEDS
+524 PNLPVFNQSEDS

-555 YGRAIYNINDKY
+555 YGRAIYNIDDKY

-590 PSYSAAWIISE
+590 PSYSAAWIVSE

-631 YEYISNYFIGTSTA
+631 YGYISNYFIGTSTA

-666 KWEETRSNNLGIDF
+666 KWEETRSSNLGIDF

-714 NQILTNVGG
+714 NQVLTNVGG

-741 DMNLSVSANLAYN
+741 DLNLSVSANFAYN
-754 QNRVTKLSL
+754 QNRVTRLSL

-768 SVGIQVG
+768 SIGIQVG
-775 GIAGGLGNT
+775 GIAGGIGNT

-789 LNNPIFSF
+789 LNNPTFSF
-797 LLYEQLYAQNG
+797 LLYEQLYDQSN

-820 INNDGIIDDTD
+820 INNDGIIDNTD
-831 KWQNIHA
+831 KWQTIHA
-838 FNDRDADGMISPNDK
+838 FNDRDGDGIISPSDK
-853 YIINKPIPNF
+853 YIINKPIPDL
-863 LIGGAINLSYNNW
+863 LIGGAINLNYKNW

-907 QDFLSNISS
+907 QGFLSNISS
-916 LYYESEVQNISDY
+916 LYYESEVQNITDY

-954 GDFFENKVK
+954 GDVLDNKVK

-986 IGVGIDNNIYPRPRV
+986 IGGGIDNNIYPRPRV
-1001 FTLNLNFNF
+1001 FSLNLNFNF

>member
-1 MYSNQI
+1 MRKKSSF
-7 NKLILLAIVFLSGN
+7 LIFSFFLFFSFHIKAQFTLSGN
-21 FYSQYSLS
+21 
-29 GKIIDNS
+29 IIDDN
-36 GEPVIGVSVF
+36 GDAVIGAYIKIPNLNLVSSTNINGDYSIENISTGELNIEFSAVGF
-46 LKESSSGS
+46 IKVSKKINVTKDLFLNIVLKE
-54 SSDINGQYSIK
+54 DIQ
-65 NIEKGNYNLTI
+65 
-76 SIVGFKTIS
+76 
-85 EFISVQSNTV
+85 
-95 KDYTMT
+95 
-101 EDALLLNEAVV
+101 LLDEAVV

-122 LTGSAF
+122 LTGSAV

-141 SPEQLIMGKVPG
+141 TPEQLIMGKVPG

-179 SNNPLIV
+179 SNDPLIV

-199 AANPLSLINPNDIA
+199 AANPLSLINPNDIE
-213 SFVVLKDASACAIY
+213 SFVVLKDASASAIY

-243 EGELKITVNQKTSLS
+243 EGDLKITVNQKTSLS
-258 TIAQYADVLSGDSL
+258 TIAKYADVLSGDSL
-272 RNLIYNNGSA
+272 RNLVNNNGSA
-282 YQIELLG
+282 NQIELLG

-302 RNTIVNDFNVAVSK
+302 RNTIVNDFNIAISK
-316 KSWRFSY
+316 KYWRFSY

-328 NGLLKRDQ
+328 NGLLRRDQ

-357 EINNKLVQTNSIFS
+357 EINNKLVQTSSRFA

-384 KPVNSQDTLYGGFF
+384 KPVYSQNEVYGGYF

-415 VGLINQK
+415 VGLIDQK

-433 NSKFSYNPNFFP
+433 NSKLSYNPKFLP
-445 ELTFNYNAGFDFSK
+445 QLTLNYNAGFDFSK
-459 GEGTIEVLSSS
+459 GEGTVEVLSSS
-470 ASGYFSEGS
+470 ASGYFTEGS

-496 NFNNRN
+496 SFNNRT
-502 DSNENYLDVTT
+502 DSNKNYLDVTT
-513 GYSYQY
+513 GFSYQY

-590 PSYSAAWIISE
+590 PSYSAAWIVSE

-631 YEYISNYFIGTSTA
+631 YGYISNYFIGTSTA

-666 KWEETRSNNLGIDF
+666 KWEETRSNNLGVDF

-690 LDLYNKITS
+690 LDLYNKVTS

-741 DMNLSVSANLAYN
+741 DINLSVSANLAYN

-775 GIAGGLGNT
+775 GIAGGIGNT

-789 LNNPIFSF
+789 LNNSTFSY
-797 LLYEQLYAQNG
+797 LLYEQLYDQNG

-813 GEQASID
+813 GELASID
-820 INNDGIIDDTD
+820 INNDGIIDDND
-831 KWQNIHA
+831 KWQTIHA
-838 FNDRDADGMISPNDK
+838 FNDRDGDGMISPSDK
-853 YIINKPIPNF
+853 YIINKPIPDL
-863 LIGGAINLSYNNW
+863 LIGGAINLNYKNW

-907 QDFLSNISS
+907 QGFLSNISS

-942 FRVDFFNIGYNI
+942 FRVDFFNLGYNV
-954 GDFFENKVK
+954 GDFLNNKIK
-963 NLDISISVQNLFLL
+963 NLDISISAQNLFLL
-977 TKYSGLDPE
+977 TKYNGLDPE
-986 IGVGIDNNIYPRPRV
+986 IGGGIDNNIYPRPRI
-1001 FTLNLNFNF
+1001 FSLNLNFNF

>member
-1 MYSNQI
+1 MRHKSSYIIFSFF
-7 NKLILLAIVFLSGN
+7 LLFSFHIKAQFTLSGN
-21 FYSQYSLS
+21 
-29 GKIIDNS
+29 IIDDN
-36 GEPVIGVSVF
+36 GDVVIGAYIKIPNLNLASSTNFNGDYSIENISLGELNIEFSAVGF
-46 LKESSSGS
+46 LKVSKKLNISKDLILNIVLKE
-54 SSDINGQYSIK
+54 DIK
-65 NIEKGNYNLTI
+65 
-76 SIVGFKTIS
+76 
-85 EFISVQSNTV
+85 
-95 KDYTMT
+95 
-101 EDALLLNEAVV
+101 LLDEAVV

-122 LTGSAF
+122 LTGSAV

-141 SPEQLIMGKVPG
+141 TPEQLIMGKVPG

-179 SNNPLIV
+179 SNDPLIV

-199 AANPLSLINPNDIA
+199 AANPLSLINPNDIE
-213 SFVVLKDASACAIY
+213 SFVVLKDASASAIY

-243 EGELKITVNQKTSLS
+243 EGDLKITVNQKTSLS
-258 TIAQYADVLSGDSL
+258 TIAQFADVLSGDSL
-272 RNLIYNNGSA
+272 RNLVYNNGSA
-282 YQIELLG
+282 NQIELLG

-316 KSWRFSY
+316 KYWRFSF

-341 ISLNLNPSFF
+341 ISLNLNPTLFNE
-351 DDQFKL
+351 QLKL
-357 EINNKLVQTNSIFS
+357 EINNKLVQTNSRFA

-384 KPVNSQDTLYGGFF
+384 KPVYSQNDAYGGYF

-433 NSKFSYNPNFFP
+433 NSKLSYNPKFLP
-445 ELTFNYNAGFDFSK
+445 QLTLNYNAGFDFSK
-459 GEGTIEVLSSS
+459 GEGTVEVLSSS

-496 NFNNRN
+496 NFNNRE
-502 DSNENYLDVTT
+502 DSSKNYLDITT
-513 GYSYQY
+513 GFSYQY

-524 PNLPVYNQIEDS
+524 PNLPVFNQSEDS

-555 YGRAIYNINDKY
+555 YGRAIYNIDDKY

-590 PSYSAAWIISE
+590 PSYSAAWIVSE

-631 YEYISNYFIGTSTA
+631 YGYISNYFIGTSTA

-666 KWEETRSNNLGIDF
+666 KWEETRSSNLGIDF

-714 NQILTNVGG
+714 NQVLTNVGG

-741 DMNLSVSANLAYN
+741 DLNLSVSANFAYN
-754 QNRVTKLSL
+754 QNRVTRLSL

-768 SVGIQVG
+768 SIGIQVG
-775 GIAGGLGNT
+775 GIAGGIGNT

-789 LNNPIFSF
+789 LHNPTFSF
-797 LLYEQLYAQNG
+797 LLYEQLYDQSN

-820 INNDGIIDDTD
+820 INNDGIIDNTD
-831 KWQNIHA
+831 KWQTIHA
-838 FNDRDADGMISPNDK
+838 FNDRDGDGIISPSDK
-853 YIINKPIPNF
+853 YIINKPIPDL
-863 LIGGAINLSYNNW
+863 LIGGAINLNYKNW

-907 QDFLSNISS
+907 QGFLSNISS
-916 LYYESEVQNISDY
+916 LYYESEVQNITDY

-954 GDFFENKVK
+954 GDVLDNKVK

-986 IGVGIDNNIYPRPRV
+986 IGGGIDNNIYPRPRV
-1001 FTLNLNFNF
+1001 FSLNLNFNF

>member
-1 MYSNQI
+1 MQHKSSYLIFSFFLIFSLQI
-7 NKLILLAIVFLSGN
+7 KAQFTLSGN
-21 FYSQYSLS
+21 VN
-29 GKIIDNS
+29 D
-36 GEPVIGVSVF
+36 
-46 LKESSSGS
+46 
-54 SSDINGQYSIK
+54 
-65 NIEKGNYNLTI
+65 EKGDAIIGAYIKIPNLNLATSTDI
-76 SIVGFKTIS
+76 TG
-85 EFISVQSNTV
+85 
-95 KDYTMT
+95 DYTMKNISQGEIKIEFSAVGFLKVSKSINFSKDLILNIVLK
-101 EDALLLNEAVV
+101 EDIQLLDEAVV

-122 LTGSAF
+122 LTGSAV
-128 AVSEDKFLKGSLA
+128 AISEDKFLKGSLA
-141 SPEQLIMGKVPG
+141 TPEQLIMGKVPG

-179 SNNPLIV
+179 SNDPLIV

-199 AANPLSLINPNDIA
+199 AANPLSLINPNDIE
-213 SFVVLKDASACAIY
+213 SFVVLKDASASAIY

-233 GVILITTKKG
+233 GVILITTKNG
-243 EGELKITVNQKTSLS
+243 EGDLKITINQKTSLS

-282 YQIELLG
+282 NQIELLG

-316 KSWRFSY
+316 KYWRFSY

-336 FVRNN
+336 FIRNN
-341 ISLNLNPSFF
+341 ISLNLNPTLFNE
-351 DDQFKL
+351 QLKL
-357 EINNKLVQTNSIFS
+357 EFNNKLVQTNSRFA

-384 KPVNSQDTLYGGFF
+384 KPVYSQNEVYGGFY
-398 EWTQNNGSPNT
+398 EWTQNNGNPNT

-433 NSKFSYNPNFFP
+433 NSKFSYNPKFLP
-445 ELTFNYNAGFDFSK
+445 DLTFNYNAGFDFSK
-459 GEGTIEVLSSS
+459 GEGTVEVLSSS

-479 FNRYSSNKR
+479 FNRYNSNKR

-502 DSNENYLDVTT
+502 DSSKNYLDITS
-513 GYSYQY
+513 GFSYQY

-524 PNLPVYNQIEDS
+524 PNLPVYNQSEDS
-536 IIYPAAENPFFTEN
+536 IIYPAVENPFFTEN

-567 VLNATLRRDGSSRFS
+567 VINATLRRDGSSRFS

-590 PSYSAAWIISE
+590 PSYSAAWIVSE

-631 YEYISNYFIGTSTA
+631 YGYISNYFIGTSTA

-680 GLLNDRISGS
+680 GLLNDRVSGS

-741 DMNLSVSANLAYN
+741 DFNLSVSANFAYN

-768 SVGIQVG
+768 TIGIQVG
-775 GIAGGLGNT
+775 GIAGGIGNT

-789 LNNPIFSF
+789 LNNPTFSF
-797 LLYEQLYAQNG
+797 LLYEQLYDQSD

-813 GEQASID
+813 GEQATID
-820 INNDGIIDDTD
+820 INNDGVIDGTD
-831 KWQNIHA
+831 KWQTIHA
-838 FNDRDADGMISPNDK
+838 FNDRDGDGIISPSDK
-853 YIINKPIPNF
+853 YIINKPIPDL
-863 LIGGAINLSYNNW
+863 LIGGAINLNYKNW

-892 NIHSNTA
+892 NIHSNAA

-907 QDFLSNISS
+907 QGFLSNISS

-942 FRVDFFNIGYNI
+942 FRVDFFTIGYNV
-954 GDFFENKVK
+954 GDFLDNKVK
-963 NLDISISVQNLFLL
+963 NIDISISVQNLFLL

-986 IGVGIDNNIYPRPRV
+986 IGGGIDNNIYPRPRV